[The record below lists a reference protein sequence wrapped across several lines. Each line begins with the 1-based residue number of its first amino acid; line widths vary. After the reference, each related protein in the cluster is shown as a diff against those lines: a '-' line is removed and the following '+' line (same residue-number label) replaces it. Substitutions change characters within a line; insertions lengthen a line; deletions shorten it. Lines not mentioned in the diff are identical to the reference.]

1 MMNYAEQIDKLKQ
14 KIQLLTKKIE
24 EQEEKNENRIKN
36 IIQDKNMTI

>member
-24 EQEEKNENRIKN
+24 EQEEKN
-36 IIQDKNMTI
+36 

>member
-1 MMNYAEQIDKLKQ
+1 MNYAEQIDKLKQ

-36 IIQDKNMTI
+36 II

>member
-36 IIQDKNMTI
+36 II